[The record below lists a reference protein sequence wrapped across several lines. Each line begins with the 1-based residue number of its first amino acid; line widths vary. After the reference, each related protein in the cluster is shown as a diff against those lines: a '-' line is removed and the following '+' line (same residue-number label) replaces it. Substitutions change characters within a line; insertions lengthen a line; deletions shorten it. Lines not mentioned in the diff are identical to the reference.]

1 MDGNKVDGV
10 VYSRYRKMYGVFCSH
25 FKNCFGYAMFWL
37 ALYKLR
43 HQLHLLDQLQQTLS
57 IRNAPGK
64 SVYHLLNMK
73 VFFSKIVLVNSL
85 KFYLQNH
92 KHICKLI
99 LNLSVILLCVFF
111 AMDMLFLS
119 NRLQYVNLLPFITA
133 YTDYFFCPIWWSL
146 RMPYWKFAFFFLR

>member
-64 SVYHLLNMK
+64 SVYHLLNIK

-85 KFYLQNH
+85 KFYLQINFESQ
-92 KHICKLI
+92 CYI
-99 LNLSVILLCVFF
+99 LMCVFCHGYVIF
-111 AMDMLFLS
+111 CRTGCSMLI
-119 NRLQYVNLLPFITA
+119 YYHLLPHTPTIFSV
-133 YTDYFFCPIWWSL
+133 PSGG
-146 RMPYWKFAFFFLR
+146 P